1 MSNFNIA
8 VLGAGLSG
16 LSTAFLISK
25 DFPDSKIQVFERG
38 KRIGGTIFS
47 EVTEDGFLVEA
58 GPNGFLSGKPTTLK
72 ISEMLGIDKDY
83 MPANK
88 QAEKRFI
95 LKNGKLQKLPDSPGS
110 FIFSGIL
117 NMKGK
122 VRIAKEPFIKGK
134 TDDYE
139 ESVAEF
145 GERRLGAQA
154 VKYMLDPMVSGVF
167 AGNVDKLSLK
177 TCFPRIYQMEQEYGS
192 LVKAMM
198 KLKAKKASP
207 SGTLT
212 SYNNGMFHLIKSL
225 ANQENIK
232 VHLNSEITKIEKKGS
247 KFIVENSQTEFDAVV
262 SAMPSH
268 KLGVLDFEPIN
279 KVKEDL
285 LNIPYPPMAIASFSL
300 KKGIV
305 DGFGFLI
312 PSSEKREILGALF
325 SSRIFVN
332 RGTDTHDLITI
343 MIGGDRNYNVRDFE
357 MKEIVN
363 IASKEIASILNIS
376 VEDLHHI
383 SLFKWKKAI
392 PQYYKG
398 HYKIVE
404 KVNEITENEKGFFI
418 TGNAFYG
425 IGINDCTAAS
435 FETAKHVKEYL
446 ESI

>member
-1 MSNFNIA
+1 VSNFNIA

-16 LSTAFLISK
+16 LSTAYLIARDFK
-25 DFPDSKIQVFERG
+25 DAKIQVFEKS

-47 EVTEDGFLVEA
+47 QKTEEGFLVEA

-83 MPANK
+83 MSANK
-88 QAEKRFI
+88 KAEKRFI

-117 NMKGK
+117 NLKGK
-122 VRIAKEPFIKGK
+122 VRIAKEPFIKGYES
-134 TDDYE
+134 DEE

-145 GERRLGAQA
+145 GKRRLGEQA

-177 TCFPRIYQMEQEYGS
+177 TCFPRIYQLEQEYGS

-207 SGTLT
+207 SGKLT
-212 SYNNGMFHLIKSL
+212 SYTNGMFHLITSL
-225 ANQENIK
+225 ADVENLQ
-232 VHLNSEITKIEKKGS
+232 VNLNSQVEKIEKKGD
-247 KFIVENSQTEFDAVV
+247 KYIVGNCDTEFDVVV
-262 SAMPSH
+262 SAIPAYQ
-268 KLGVLDFEPIN
+268 LGALKFSPIEQL
-279 KVKEDL
+279 KEDL
-285 LNIPYPPMAIASFSL
+285 NSIPYPPMAIVSFSL

-312 PSSEKREILGALF
+312 PSSEKREILGSLF
-325 SSRIFVN
+325 SSQIFVN
-332 RGTDTHDLITI
+332 RGTESHDLITV
-343 MIGGDRNYNVRDFE
+343 MLGGDRNYEVKDFE
-357 MKEIVN
+357 MKEI
-363 IASKEIASILNIS
+363 IEIAVNEIAEILKIPVTELS
-376 VEDLHHI
+376 QL
-383 SLFKWKKAI
+383 SLFKWKKSI

-398 HYKIVE
+398 HYKIVD
-404 KVNEITENEKGFFI
+404 KVKLINENEKGFYI
-418 TGNAFYG
+418 TGNAFFG

-435 FETAKHVKEYL
+435 FETAKQVKAYL
-446 ESI
+446 ENL